1 MTVVMGQFGLR
12 LVSPDP
18 RHNSVEFMIS
28 SALLIGIGPLLLGLI
43 GWVLG
48 MLLAVSFNLIA
59 DGLGGL
65 DYEVDDQSED

>member
-1 MTVVMGQFGLR
+1 MAVVMGQFVLR
-12 LVSPDP
+12 LTAPDLQ
-18 RHNSVEFMIS
+18 HNPVEFMIV
-28 SALLIGIGPLLLGLI
+28 SALLIGIGPLLLGLV

-65 DYEVDDQSED
+65 DYEVDDQSEN